1 MLIFVTLLQVTKDN
15 EFQFGFFSY
24 VYYLS
29 YIFLLGKIGCDYG
42 FIYSMFSYDLF
53 AFNVLTV

>member
-15 EFQFGFFSY
+15 EFQFGPFSY

-29 YIFLLGKIGCDYG
+29 YIFFYWGKLVVTMALYTLCLVM
-42 FIYSMFSYDLF
+42 IYLPLMF
-53 AFNVLTV
+53 

>member
-1 MLIFVTLLQVTKDN
+1 MKDN
-15 EFQFGFFSY
+15 EFQFGPLVMNISFIFFT
-24 VYYLS
+24 
-29 YIFLLGKIGCDYG
+29 GEIGCDYG

>member
-1 MLIFVTLLQVTKDN
+1 MIIFVSNKRQWISVWA
-15 EFQFGFFSY
+15 FSY
-24 VYYLS
+24 EYHLS
-29 YIFLLGKIGCDYG
+29 YFFTGEIGCDYG